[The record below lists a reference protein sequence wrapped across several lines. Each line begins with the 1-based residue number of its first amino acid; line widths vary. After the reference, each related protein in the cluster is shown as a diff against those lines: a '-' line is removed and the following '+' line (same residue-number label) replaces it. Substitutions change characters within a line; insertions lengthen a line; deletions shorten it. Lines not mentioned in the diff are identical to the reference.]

1 MKRLLK
7 RAISDWKDLQRNKT
21 IPKERSRF
29 LLFADYIYY
38 VFKTHIT
45 YSEYFEQ
52 YKFYTLSKAERKEY
66 ITVSEAHRIE
76 AKLNQKVR
84 DIFWKKDLFLTKF
97 ADFIKRDWISLASCT
112 PEEFMRFCL
121 AHPKFIVK
129 PIAETRGTG
138 VELIETPQPGDAV
151 KVYNEFAGK
160 NFIAEQYIIAC
171 KEFAEFNPDSLNTI
185 RVVTYLNGDVFRIVG
200 SFIRMGLPGFR
211 VDNAHA
217 GGIFAYVDVETGTVA
232 SEGINTHGDRY
243 EFHPGSKKRIPGFQI
258 PGWKNVTDT
267 CKRAASII
275 PEAKIIGWDV
285 AIRNDYEVIIIE
297 GNHMPDFDLMQSPSR
312 KGIKK
317 KFYDII
323 EVEK

>member
-7 RAISDWKDLQRNKT
+7 RAISDWRNLQLSKN

-45 YSEYFEQ
+45 YSEYFDQ
-52 YKFYTLSKAERKEY
+52 YKFYDLSKAERKEY

-84 DIFWKKDLFLTKF
+84 DIFWKKDLFLKKF
-97 ADFIKRDWISLASCT
+97 ADLIKRDWISLASCK
-112 PEEFMRFCL
+112 PEEFMSFCL
-121 AHPKFIVK
+121 LHPKFIIK

-138 VELIETPQPGDAV
+138 VDLITTSGTEDVA
-151 KVYNEFAGK
+151 KVYNDFSGK
-160 NFIAEQYIIAC
+160 NFIAEQYITAC
-171 KEFAEFNPDSLNTI
+171 REFAEFNPDSLNTI
-185 RVVTYLNGDVFRIVG
+185 RVVTYLNGHVFRIVG

-217 GGIFAYVDVETGTVA
+217 GGIFAYVDIETGTVA
-232 SEGINTHGDRY
+232 SEGINTNGERF
-243 EFHPGSKKRIPGFQI
+243 EFHPGSKKLIRGFEIPN
-258 PGWKNVTDT
+258 WEKVTDT
-267 CKRAASII
+267 CKQAASII

-285 AIRNDYEVIIIE
+285 AIRDDYEVIIIE

-312 KGIKK
+312 RGIKK
-317 KFYDII
+317 KFYEII
-323 EVEK
+323 DM